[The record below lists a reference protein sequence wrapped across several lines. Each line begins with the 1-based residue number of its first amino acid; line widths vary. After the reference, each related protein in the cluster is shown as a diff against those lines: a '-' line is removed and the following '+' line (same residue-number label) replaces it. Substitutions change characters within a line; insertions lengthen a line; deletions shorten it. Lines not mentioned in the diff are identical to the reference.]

1 MTRLVPKLC
10 LLLFVVGFFLGF
22 SFSTNSVDYALVSH
36 ALLMSVAPPA
46 TGSDSTLIVLAVFA
60 ILVGAA
66 VAVLLRRYIKVVVA
80 AVAIV
85 VVVIAGVG
93 AVSYSEASINYWLV
107 SPYTTWGKDN
117 SLTINCQN
125 TGHLSGT
132 FDLMLAFT
140 NAHFS
145 LKTSLPYN
153 LVDSQTVKFTFT
165 LRPGENQSRQAW
177 FIIDNNVSDFYL
189 SLSFQQN
196 DGNFLVKSGS
206 GGVDSVSYQKD
217 VADMNFTMRLVSPP
231 P

>member
-1 MTRLVPKLC
+1 MLAPYC
-10 LLLFVVGFFLGF
+10 SEFVFKF
-22 SFSTNSVDYALVSH
+22 SLSSSNSNFTLVSH
-36 ALLMSVAPPA
+36 SFLLSPTPPT
-46 TGSDSTLIVLAVFA
+46 TGSDSMLVVLAVFA

-80 AVAIV
+80 VVAIV

-145 LKTSLPYN
+145 SKTSLPYN

-165 LRPGENQSRQAW
+165 LRPGETQSRQAW

-196 DGNFLVKSGS
+196 DGNFLVKSGP

-217 VADMNFTMRLVSPP
+217 VADVNFTMRLVSPP